1 MINKIKELYNKYEEI
16 ISYLFF
22 EVLTTIV
29 SLASYYILVL
39 TILNPD
45 IAWQLQLANIIS
57 WICAVT
63 FAYITNRKY
72 VFKSKSENIL
82 KEARD
87 FYSARVLTL
96 LLDMGIMFLQGYG
109 LTETAPIAALTPDF
123 DPRVGSAGKAVLP
136 DEIKIHNPNEVIPH
150 NLHGN

>member
-1 MINKIKELYNKYEEI
+1 MINKIKDLYNKYEEI

-22 EVLTTIV
+22 GVLTTIV

-72 VFKSKSENIL
+72 VFKSKSKNIL

-96 LLDMGIMFLQGYG
+96 LLDMGIMFLFV
-109 LTETAPIAALTPDF
+109 T
-123 DPRVGSAGKAVLP
+123 VLKFN
-136 DEIKIHNPNEVIPH
+136 DKIIKLLVQVVVTLSNYILSKLFVFKNKKK
-150 NLHGN
+150 